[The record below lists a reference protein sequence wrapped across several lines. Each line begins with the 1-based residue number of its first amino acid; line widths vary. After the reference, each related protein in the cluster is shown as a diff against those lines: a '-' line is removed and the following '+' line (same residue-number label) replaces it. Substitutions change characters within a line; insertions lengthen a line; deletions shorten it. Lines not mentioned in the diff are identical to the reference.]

1 MRIFD
6 FFREV
11 YRRLFPIKDIQT
23 ALGVEPALS
32 QNMLD
37 RIAVWNKAYMGKAA
51 HVDGDK
57 VISLRLE
64 SSSVRELAN
73 VTLSEMTT
81 NVSNKQLNDL
91 LEKVKVNLNKNLQRG
106 LATGG
111 MVIKPLGESGVQ
123 FVAANAFIPLAYDA
137 EGRLTDV
144 VFPEQKRIGGKYYTR
159 LERHTLSGG
168 TLTIVN
174 SAYESDSENALG
186 RPVPLSAVDEWK
198 NYRESATFPV
208 SRNIYGYFRTPNDN
222 TVDGSAAGVSVF
234 ETAMGKIRRADIQFG
249 RLDFEFESAKR
260 RIHADVSMVKKTE
273 SGYELDEVYVDVNGD
288 SDDFYKEFSPSLRQD
303 GVA

>member
-111 MVIKPLGESGVQ
+111 MVIKPLNESGVQ

-186 RPVPLSAVDEWK
+186 RPVPLSAVDEW
-198 NYRESATFPV
+198 RSC
-208 SRNIYGYFRTPNDN
+208 
-222 TVDGSAAGVSVF
+222 
-234 ETAMGKIRRADIQFG
+234 
-249 RLDFEFESAKR
+249 L
-260 RIHADVSMVKKTE
+260 
-273 SGYELDEVYVDVNGD
+273 
-288 SDDFYKEFSPSLRQD
+288 
-303 GVA
+303 